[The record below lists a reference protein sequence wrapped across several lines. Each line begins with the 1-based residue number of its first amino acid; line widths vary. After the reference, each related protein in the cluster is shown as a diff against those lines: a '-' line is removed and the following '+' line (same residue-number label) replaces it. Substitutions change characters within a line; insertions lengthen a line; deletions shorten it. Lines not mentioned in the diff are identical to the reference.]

1 MQSLVNILTP
11 GRSLC
16 RAPGGSKKRLFETLA
31 RIISEDQPSLTSDEI
46 FTQLIAREK
55 LGSTGL
61 GQGIAIPHC
70 RVGPCSQPLGALVS
84 LAQPIDFDAP
94 DDQPVDLLFALL
106 VPGEAHQQHLDILA
120 NVAGLFSQEEFCRR
134 LRAATDDQALYDI
147 ATGQE
152 STLSHACNS

>member
-1 MQSLVNILTP
+1 MQFLAKILTP
-11 GRSLC
+11 ERSVC

-31 RIISEDQPSLTSDEI
+31 RIISQDQPSLTYDEV
-46 FTQLIAREK
+46 FSQLIGREK

-70 RVGPCSQPLGALVS
+70 RVEHCDQPLGTLLS
-84 LAQPIDFDAP
+84 LQEPIDFDAP

-120 NVAGLFSQEEFCRR
+120 DVARMFSQEQFCQR
-134 LRAATDDQALYDI
+134 LRAATDDQMLYDI
-147 ATGQE
+147 ATGQD
-152 STLSHACNS
+152 SALSPACNS